1 MSTNKAIIIST
12 LLLTSAFLALNATPS
27 LSIEDMTTREVE
39 ALLRD
44 RIHDVPEAQIHPL
57 AKHIVHVAHKH
68 HFAVSSILSVIM
80 TESGF
85 HAGVVSSIGAT
96 GLMQI
101 CPETAAFVAD
111 KNDIDEYNKASDL
124 KNPFINVT
132 IGVTYLSMLRDRFG
146 NPHLYLAAYNM
157 GPNKFQRLVQSPEKI
172 ERFQNSNGP
181 VVRYVRKIR
190 NGVYP
195 IVRDGQRLALA
206 AND

>member
-1 MSTNKAIIIST
+1 M
-12 LLLTSAFLALNATPS
+12 ALNATPS
-27 LSIEDMTTREVE
+27 HSIEDMSIREVE

-44 RIHDVPEAQIHPL
+44 RIRDVPADQVHPL
-57 AKHIVHVAHKH
+57 AKHIVHVAHQH

-80 TESGF
+80 TESCF

-101 CPETAAFVAD
+101 RPETAAFVAD
-111 KNDIDEYNKASDL
+111 KNDIEEYTKASDL

-132 IGVTYLSMLRDRFG
+132 VGVTYLSMLRDRFG

-157 GPNKFQRLVQSPEKI
+157 GPNKFQRLVMTPEKI
-172 ERFQNSNGP
+172 QHFTNANGP
-181 VVRYVRKIR
+181 VVQYVRRIR

-195 IVRDGQRLALA
+195 IVRDGQRLAMT
-206 AND
+206 DQ